1 MTTGN
6 GNVLTTP
13 EGQKWTRWL
22 VGIVIAVVVAW
33 FGIEARVQILEA
45 RIIRLEHQ
53 VDRMDNKIDKLLYR
67 SLYSTLTP
75 LPEPRG
81 GG

>member
-1 MTTGN
+1 MTIAN
-6 GNVLTTP
+6 GSVLTTP

-22 VGIVIAVVVAW
+22 VGVAIAIVIAW
-33 FGIEARVQILEA
+33 FGIESRVQVLEN

-75 LPEPRG
+75 LPEPG
-81 GG
+81 GGG